1 MGSWQQSCGLAFWE
15 VACVLS
21 DPPGSV
27 LSSDRLSLGS
37 WMMGSDSI
45 NNPFQSWDVS
55 TFPLGKS
62 KLAPSWQL
70 LAAQPRAPQQ
80 HLGHPEAWPG

>member
-1 MGSWQQSCGLAFWE
+1 MGYWT
-15 VACVLS
+15 
-21 DPPGSV
+21 
-27 LSSDRLSLGS
+27 
-37 WMMGSDSI
+37 MGSDSI
-45 NNPFQSWDVS
+45 NNPFQSWNVS

-70 LAAQPRAPQQ
+70 LAAQPPALQR